1 MSLDNS
7 NPAILHFSFTGF
19 QEFIISFVSD
29 FNEINNTLDTVRTW
43 GGIDLLKINIQG
55 YKTLIAN
62 KR

>member
-29 FNEINNTLDTVRTW
+29 FNEINNTLDPYRRWVAM
-43 GGIDLLKINIQG
+43 IFFKINIQG